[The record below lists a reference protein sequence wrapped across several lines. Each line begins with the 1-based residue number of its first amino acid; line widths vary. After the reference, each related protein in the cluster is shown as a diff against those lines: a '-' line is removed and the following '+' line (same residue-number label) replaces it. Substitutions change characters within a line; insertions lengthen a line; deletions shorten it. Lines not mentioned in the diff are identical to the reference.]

1 MKILAFG
8 EVLWDVVENNYHLGG
23 APLNFAAHAI
33 KCGVSSAIISAV
45 GKDELG
51 NKCIKEIE
59 KIGVETSFIQNILHK
74 NTGTVQVEIKNGQP
88 YYEIIN
94 DVAFDHINS
103 EFIDFESIK
112 SFDCFYF
119 GTLAQRNPVSQ
130 SCLKIILYDCD
141 FKHVFFDANLRQSY
155 YSKSMLDFSLKKCSI
170 LKLNDEEVE
179 ILSDLLFY
187 KKMNFKD
194 FINELINK
202 YPSISVVIITKGA
215 DGCLVYKDKI
225 FTDVASQPITV
236 KDTIGAGDSFSAAF
250 CSSYFKNNDVIEAAT
265 FANKIG
271 GIVASMSGA
280 IPQYS
285 L

>member
-130 SCLKIILYDCD
+130 SCLKIILDDCD
-141 FKHVFFDANLRQSY
+141 FKHVFFDANLRQS
-155 YSKSMLDFSLKKCSI
+155 
-170 LKLNDEEVE
+170 
-179 ILSDLLFY
+179 
-187 KKMNFKD
+187 
-194 FINELINK
+194 
-202 YPSISVVIITKGA
+202 
-215 DGCLVYKDKI
+215 
-225 FTDVASQPITV
+225 
-236 KDTIGAGDSFSAAF
+236 
-250 CSSYFKNNDVIEAAT
+250 
-265 FANKIG
+265 
-271 GIVASMSGA
+271 
-280 IPQYS
+280 
-285 L
+285 